1 MEQKKPR
8 PPGLIE
14 PNKDSP
20 FRILDVRTIQDN
32 APTLSYTVQEE
43 EDAAEQSDGSSGSEK
58 ELVIDMPEEETDLA
72 QVPVLA
78 QELEIES
85 KIIVPQIPETPPKTV
100 ASASRANRRKTQL
113 VRMEED
119 ADAVFDEAPPK
130 PSSRKVTDELQ
141 EGIAANRHI
150 MRQIAL
156 LRTTINCLVEARY
169 HRSIPF
175 PPDTSDFET
184 MDSWMDAYEQMKWD
198 TSISKSSKAKKK
210 S

>member
-43 EDAAEQSDGSSGSEK
+43 EEDAAEQSDGSSGSEK

-72 QVPVLA
+72 QVLA

-100 ASASRANRRKTQL
+100 APASRTNRRKTQL

-119 ADAVFDEAPPK
+119 TDAVFDEAPPK
-130 PSSRKVTDELQ
+130 PPSRKVTDELQ

-184 MDSWMDAYEQMKWD
+184 MDSWMDTYEQMKWD